1 MAKNEPLKRYF
12 YEIEFI
18 RTKTVP
24 SLKEIVYYLENR
36 DVYTSIRTA
45 ERDIEQIRNNFGI
58 NIIYDPLERGYYID
72 EDTSPNLQSFMRF
85 LEIANTA
92 DILLKGI
99 KQTKDFIKDIEFDL
113 RGGLLGTENLRMLLE
128 AVNNLKKIQFTHYNY
143 LTNKETKVLMDPY
156 FLKEYLGR
164 WYIVGLRDDNEI
176 RTYGIDRITEL
187 AITKE
192 GFDKTKEAKARANFD
207 SIIGLVYSYGKPQRV
222 ILSFTPQQGRYVK
235 SLQWHH
241 SQKIL
246 VDNETE
252 FRISLFVIP
261 NYELFQQILMHGA
274 DVEVIEPEW
283 LRKDIKSKIMDA
295 LLKYK

>member
-1 MAKNEPLKRYF
+1 
-12 YEIEFI
+12 
-18 RTKTVP
+18 
-24 SLKEIVYYLENR
+24 VYYLENR

-113 RGGLLGTENLRMLLE
+113 RGGLLGTENLSMLLK